1 MGGVLSGGEDA
12 CAICPPKDWGG
23 PDSFGLNS
31 LRRIMLHTGVIIR
44 ELFWGAGSRC
54 GMHTV
59 YAGKQGKNAF
69 ATNC

>member
-31 LRRIMLHTGVIIR
+31 LRRIMLHTGAIIR
-44 ELFWGAGSRC
+44 ELFWG
-54 GMHTV
+54 TV

-69 ATNC
+69 TTNC